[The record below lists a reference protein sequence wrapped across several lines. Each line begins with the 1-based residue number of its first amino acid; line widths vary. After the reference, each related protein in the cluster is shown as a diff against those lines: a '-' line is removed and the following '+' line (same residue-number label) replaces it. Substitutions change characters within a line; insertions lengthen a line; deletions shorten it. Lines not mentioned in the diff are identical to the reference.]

1 MSKDLILTHHLARQW
16 SFSQETF
23 GPGIRTEGIVEHI
36 TKELVEIMDTNG
48 TDIMEWIDVIIL
60 AMDGALRAGFSPQ
73 QISDA
78 LDEKL
83 TINENRKWP
92 DWRQFTNGE
101 AIEHIRE

>member
-1 MSKDLILTHHLARQW
+1 MKDLILSHHLARQW
-16 SFSQETF
+16 DFSERTF
-23 GPGIRTEGIVEHI
+23 GPGERTEGIVNHI
-36 TKELVEIMDTNG
+36 TKELVEVIDSNG
-48 TDIMEWIDVIIL
+48 RDLMEWIDVIIL

-101 AIEHIRE
+101 AIEHLPE

>member
-1 MSKDLILTHHLARQW
+1 MKDLIFAHHLARQW
-16 SFSQETF
+16 EFSKETF
-23 GPGIRTEGIVEHI
+23 GPGERTHGIVNHI
-36 TKELVEIMDTNG
+36 TKELAEVIEANG
-48 TDIMEWIDVIIL
+48 YDLMEWIDIIIL
-60 AMDGALRAGFSPQ
+60 ACDGALRCGYTPQ

-101 AIEHIRE
+101 AIEHVRE